1 MIDPRDLGVVPVVGT
16 LVGFGCLYGSV
27 AGLPIAGLTPTGQRV
42 LGLFFFALVMWLT
55 KPVPFAVSSLTTVSL
70 LYVLG
75 LADSFAT
82 AASGFS
88 SRLVFFLVLLLLLGN
103 AISKVDLDELL
114 ARRLLVAD
122 SPRETIRLTAAS
134 LLALSFMMP
143 SALARA
149 VAFLPI
155 VEELD
160 DLWTGTENFRFD
172 AHLLLG
178 HVNPVAS
185 MGLMTGGGMAIL
197 SSEFIRTSVTHITWL
212 DWAVLMLPPTGF
224 IFLLATATILFVHPV
239 DDGAASTTPTREETP
254 TADPLDRDQRIVV
267 GVMATVIALWVV
279 GSFLGL
285 PTILPPTAA
294 VFFLALPGVGIV
306 TAEDMHSVSWGII
319 FVFGTMFS
327 LLEVLESSGVL
338 TWVVD
343 GAETLLPFTAVPVWG
358 TVALLLA
365 LAFVVRLFFST
376 ASAALLVLFPVMLR
390 FADAFG
396 VDPLYLSLSLVMIV
410 GSSTVF
416 PFNTTT
422 VLLTYDKGSMTAVD
436 VLVTGL
442 ITTAYAVVAVVLCW
456 TLYWPLVA

>member
-1 MIDPRDLGVVPVVGT
+1 MIDPRDFGVVPVAGT
-16 LVGFGCLYGSV
+16 LVGFGCLYASV
-27 AGLPIAGLTPTGQRV
+27 VGLPIVGLNPTGQRV

-82 AASGFS
+82 AAAGFS
-88 SRLVFFLVLLLLLGN
+88 SRLVFFLLLLLLLGN
-103 AISKVDLDELL
+103 TISKVGLDELL

-122 SPRETIRLTAAS
+122 SPRETIRLTAVS

-178 HVNPVAS
+178 HVNPIAS

-197 SSEFIRTSVTHITWL
+197 SSEFVRTSVTDISWL
-212 DWAVLMLPPTGF
+212 DWAVLMLPPTAF

-239 DDGAASTTPTREETP
+239 SDGQSTSRPDEAPAAESF
-254 TADPLDRDQRIVV
+254 DRDQRIVV
-267 GVMATVIALWVV
+267 GVMVTVIGLWVV

-294 VFFLALPGVGIV
+294 VFFLALPGIGIV
-306 TAEDMHSVSWGII
+306 AAEDMRTISWGII

-327 LLEVLESSGVL
+327 LLEVLESAGVL
-338 TWVVD
+338 SWVV
-343 GAETLLPFTAVPVWG
+343 GNAETLLPFATVPVWG
-358 TVALLLA
+358 TVGLLLA

-436 VLVTGL
+436 VMATGL
-442 ITTAYAVVAVVLCW
+442 ITTTYAALAVALCW

>member
-16 LVGFGCLYGSV
+16 VVGFGCLYGSV
-27 AGLPIAGLTPTGQRV
+27 VGLPIAGLNPTGQRV

-82 AASGFS
+82 AAAGFS
-88 SRLVFFLVLLLLLGN
+88 SRLIFFLILLLLLGN
-103 AISKVDLDELL
+103 TISKVDLDELL

-122 SPRETIRLTAAS
+122 SPRETIRLTALS

-160 DLWTGTENFRFD
+160 DLWPGTENFRFD
-172 AHLLLG
+172 AHLILG

-197 SSEFIRTSVTHITWL
+197 SSEFVRTSVTYISWL
-212 DWAVLMLPPTGF
+212 DWAVLMLPPTAF
-224 IFLLATATILFVHPV
+224 IFLLATATILLVHPV
-239 DDGAASTTPTREETP
+239 GGGTSASRPDEAP
-254 TADPLDRDQRIVV
+254 TAESFDRDQRIVV
-267 GVMATVIALWVV
+267 GVMVTVIVLWVV
-279 GSFLGL
+279 GSFLGI

-294 VFFLALPGVGIV
+294 VFFLALPGIGIV
-306 TAEDMHSVSWGII
+306 AAEDMRTVSWGII

-327 LLEVLESSGVL
+327 LLEVLESAGVL
-338 TWVVD
+338 SWVV
-343 GAETLLPFTAVPVWG
+343 GNAEALLPFTAVPIWG

-436 VLVTGL
+436 VMATGL
-442 ITTAYAVVAVVLCW
+442 ITTVYAAVAVVLCW

>member
-1 MIDPRDLGVVPVVGT
+1 MSDSTDLGVVPVAGA
-16 LVGFGCLYGSV
+16 LVGVGCLYGSV
-27 AGLPIAGLTPTGQRV
+27 VGLPVDGLSPAGGRV
-42 LGLFFFALVMWLT
+42 LSLFFFALVMWLT

-82 AASGFS
+82 AAAGFS

-103 AISKVDLDELL
+103 TISKVGLDELL

-122 SPRETIRLTAAS
+122 SPRETIRITAAS

-160 DLWTGTENFRFD
+160 DLWGSEENFRFD
-172 AHLLLG
+172 AHLILG
-178 HVNPVAS
+178 HVNPIAS

-197 SSEFIRTSVTHITWL
+197 SSEFVRTEVTAITWL
-212 DWAVLMLPPTGF
+212 DWAVLMLPPTVF
-224 IFLLATATILFVHPV
+224 VFALAVATILLVHPV
-239 DDGAASTTPTREETP
+239 GDGDGTGPSGEMPD
-254 TADPLDRDQRIVV
+254 ADPFDRDQRIVV
-267 GVMATVIALWVV
+267 GVMLAVICLWVV
-279 GSFLGL
+279 GSFVGL

-294 VFFLALPGVGIV
+294 VFFLAAPGVGIV
-306 TAEDMHSVSWGII
+306 TAEDMMAVSWGII

-327 LLEVLESSGVL
+327 LLEVLESTGVL
-338 TWVVD
+338 AWVV
-343 GAETLLPFTAVPVWG
+343 GNAEAVLPLAAMPAWG

-365 LAFVVRLFFST
+365 LAFLIRLFFST

-390 FADAFG
+390 FAETFG
-396 VDPLYLSLSLVMIV
+396 VDALYLSLSLVIVV

-422 VLLTYDKGSMTAVD
+422 VLLTYDRGSMSAVD
-436 VLVTGL
+436 VLTTGL
-442 ITTAYAVVAVVLCW
+442 ITTVYAAVAVVLCW
-456 TLYWPLVA
+456 LVYWPMVA